1 MTSSVAVGSAGSRAI
16 QWRDSST
23 RSPACAH
30 RPTFVWEWPARQGTT
45 VENVSRVQ
53 RARQILRMGRAH
65 RKAGG
70 ESRPPQ
76 PRRRACQ
83 RRKRILGLRASRAG
97 TWGVLRA
104 VDRRMLRQADDAR
117 RDRGAPCERG
127 RVHAGGSATVARTR
141 ETGRVRPP
149 SLGLTAEPIRVIGCR
164 ASRPAV
170 IASTLPAHKGN
181 FVGVS
186 NPQHAVCK
194 PDEAVRGAG
203 CWHPFISPKS
213 SRHERAASRR
223 RCDRMTWRS
232 T

>member
-53 RARQILRMGRAH
+53 RVRQILRMGRA
-65 RKAGG
+65 RGKAGG

-76 PRRRACQ
+76 PRRACQ

-127 RVHAGGSATVARTR
+127 RVHPRRFPRAGAEVGPVLWTAARQAK
-141 ETGRVRPP
+141 RPP
-149 SLGLTAEPIRVIGCR
+149 DREKGGTMTARKTATTSQRKTSAVAAIG
-164 ASRPAV
+164 P
-170 IASTLPAHKGN
+170 
-181 FVGVS
+181 
-186 NPQHAVCK
+186 
-194 PDEAVRGAG
+194 
-203 CWHPFISPKS
+203 
-213 SRHERAASRR
+213 
-223 RCDRMTWRS
+223 
-232 T
+232 